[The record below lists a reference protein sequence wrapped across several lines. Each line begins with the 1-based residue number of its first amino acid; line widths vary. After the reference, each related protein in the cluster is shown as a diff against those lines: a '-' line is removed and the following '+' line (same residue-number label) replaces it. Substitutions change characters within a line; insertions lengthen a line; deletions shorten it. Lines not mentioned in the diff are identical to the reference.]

1 VLASYFVLEEIS
13 KLAGKPD
20 MLRRELD
27 KFRARYPDDI
37 EFASLCDIYDLYLAS
52 YDEKAFARFRERLR
66 ELCSSRKRE
75 SAGGGSLP
83 FSDRRTMRED
93 RSKR

>member
-1 VLASYFVLEEIS
+1 MLASYFVLEEIS

-27 KFRARYPDDI
+27 KFRARYPDDS
-37 EFASLCDIYDLYLAS
+37 EFTSLCEIYGLYLTS
-52 YDEKAFARFRERLR
+52 YDEKVLARFHERLMG
-66 ELCSSRKRE
+66 LCSSRKQE

-83 FSDRRTMRED
+83 LSDRRTMRED
-93 RSKR
+93 RSRR